1 MMDDILKEIQ
11 ELKRQ
16 QIAFNNLMIETRK
29 QNDMIFVILRD
40 LLSELRGAKEKSSE
54 EEVLE
59 GILERLEV
67 LIEKL
72 NTVNR

>member
-1 MMDDILKEIQ
+1 MDDILKEIQ

>member
-16 QIAFNNLMIETRK
+16 QIAFNNLMIEAGK
-29 QNDMIFVILRD
+29 QNDMVFVILRD

-59 GILERLEV
+59 GVLERLEV